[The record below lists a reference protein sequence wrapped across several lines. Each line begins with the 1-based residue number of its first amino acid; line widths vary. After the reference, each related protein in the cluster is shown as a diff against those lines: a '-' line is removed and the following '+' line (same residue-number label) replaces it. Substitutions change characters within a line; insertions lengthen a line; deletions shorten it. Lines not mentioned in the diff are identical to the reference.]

1 MLAFSKKNIIN
12 KNYRVACL
20 TFLEGKMSSDPT
32 WLIFFLGRCKWRGRN
47 DYQSNYAGNYL
58 TFLYVLERKKYFFKT
73 QDEVDKSVYA
83 KMADDLERA
92 ATKLKKRKVKKVKE
106 SPAELTA

>member
-1 MLAFSKKNIIN
+1 
-12 KNYRVACL
+12 
-20 TFLEGKMSSDPT
+20 MSRDPT
-32 WLIFFLGRCKWRGRN
+32 LLIFFQADANEEAEMIIRAIMQVTTLPSCFR
-47 DYQSNYAGNYL
+47 
-58 TFLYVLERKKYFFKT
+58 EKKLLKKKT

>member
-1 MLAFSKKNIIN
+1 MSNFSRGQKGQRFNFI
-12 KNYRVACL
+12 
-20 TFLEGKMSSDPT
+20 D
-32 WLIFFLGRCKWRGRN
+32 IFPGRCKWRGRN
-47 DYQSNYAGNYL
+47 DYQSNYAGNYN
-58 TFLYVLERKKYFFKT
+58 FYYILEKKSNISKT

>member
-1 MLAFSKKNIIN
+1 MIIRAIMQVN
-12 KNYRVACL
+12 TSLSLSLY
-20 TFLEGKMSSDPT
+20 FHI
-32 WLIFFLGRCKWRGRN
+32 IF
-47 DYQSNYAGNYL
+47 
-58 TFLYVLERKKYFFKT
+58 EKT
-73 QDEVDKSVYA
+73 NFWKHQDEVDKSVYA

>member
-1 MLAFSKKNIIN
+1 MTRDSTL
-12 KNYRVACL
+12 
-20 TFLEGKMSSDPT
+20 
-32 WLIFFLGRCKWRGRN
+32 LIFFQADANEEAEMIIRAIMQVTTLLSYMFQREN
-47 DYQSNYAGNYL
+47 N
-58 TFLYVLERKKYFFKT
+58 YFFKT

-106 SPAELTA
+106 SPAELMA